1 VDWLEMR
8 FHPVGPSDHPSDCW
22 MVVCQSGQQQAA
34 PPASQPTAA
43 PPLTAIIDGIG
54 EAVIVLDQDL
64 QTVAF
69 NRAAERTFGY
79 MREEVVGQPSALFPP
94 LYKTLQPLLESVR
107 ASAAG
112 PAKAPGTPLGHRAQ
126 GQSFPIAATVSH
138 ARADGKSIYTVVL
151 RDITRQKQGQQAM
164 AQSQK
169 MLAIGALASG
179 VAHDFNNILT
189 AVLSHLDLAASEPTL
204 PDTVRENVT
213 YAQTSARRGAEL
225 VSKLLA
231 FSRQTEAK
239 LAPLNLDEL
248 SAEVVAMLRHSID
261 RRIEI
266 RHELVTPPLWLVE
279 GDGSQLMQVLMN
291 LCLNARDAMPNGGRL
306 CIRLENITGSPPP
319 TVPHQDARE
328 FVRLTVSDTG
338 EGMPPEVLNRLFEP
352 YFTTKAVGKGTGL
365 GLSIAHSVVTEH
377 GGWMEV
383 ESKLGEGSHFS
394 ACFPRASS
402 SPRAVPQAPANLIPR
417 EECSLEGRETILVV
431 DDDETVRL
439 VVRAVLSYRGYQV
452 TEACDGEEAVRRYEQ
467 TPGGFDLVLL
477 DLNMPRL
484 NGWDAMSRMQQL
496 DPAVTIMLLSGGLT
510 EGDIERA
517 QRLGATTVLSKPF
530 ENPELVRLVRQTLD
544 RAKRSAPSSGTEP
557 AGRSRG
563 GSACS

>member
-1 VDWLEMR
+1 
-8 FHPVGPSDHPSDCW
+8 
-22 MVVCQSGQQQAA
+22 
-34 PPASQPTAA
+34 
-43 PPLTAIIDGIG
+43 
-54 EAVIVLDQDL
+54 
-64 QTVAF
+64 
-69 NRAAERTFGY
+69 
-79 MREEVVGQPSALFPP
+79 
-94 LYKTLQPLLESVR
+94 
-107 ASAAG
+107 
-112 PAKAPGTPLGHRAQ
+112 
-126 GQSFPIAATVSH
+126 
-138 ARADGKSIYTVVL
+138 
-151 RDITRQKQGQQAM
+151 
-164 AQSQK
+164 
-169 MLAIGALASG
+169 
-179 VAHDFNNILT
+179 
-189 AVLSHLDLAASEPTL
+189 
-204 PDTVRENVT
+204 
-213 YAQTSARRGAEL
+213 L
-225 VSKLLA
+225 VSRLLA

-239 LAPLNLDEL
+239 LEPLNLYEL

-266 RHELVTPPLWLVE
+266 RHELATPPLWLVE

-291 LCLNARDAMPNGGRL
+291 LCLNARDAMPNGGQL
-306 CIRLENITGSPPP
+306 CIRLENITGAPPP
-319 TVPHQDARE
+319 TVPHQDVRE

-338 EGMPPEVLNRLFEP
+338 EGMPPEVLSRLFEP

-383 ESKLGEGSHFS
+383 ESKLGEGSHFA
-394 ACFPRASS
+394 ACFPRGAA
-402 SPRAVPQAPANLIPR
+402 SPRELPQAPANLIPR
-417 EECSLEGRETILVV
+417 EERSLEGRETILVV

-484 NGWDAMSRMQQL
+484 DGWDAMSRMQQL
-496 DPAVTIMLLSGGLT
+496 DPDVTIMLLSGGLT

-544 RAKRSAPSSGTEP
+544 RAKRSAPASGTEP

-563 GSACS
+563 ASACS